1 MVRQIRLI
9 VVSIDQ
15 GRSGEIQHLKGR
27 LSAHHLPVVVSDS
40 RPYAKPVFQE
50 QGGTRMTEATENGI
64 EPLAGRGVLRV
75 MLRGLDQEDPVKLLE
90 DTARF
95 LRDQGR
101 SILDGRDP
109 GEDVE
114 LMFKRVDLGD
124 FVIVTIKS

>member
-1 MVRQIRLI
+1 
-9 VVSIDQ
+9 
-15 GRSGEIQHLKGR
+15 
-27 LSAHHLPVVVSDS
+27 
-40 RPYAKPVFQE
+40 
-50 QGGTRMTEATENGI
+50 MTEATENGI

-75 MLRGLDQEDPVKLLE
+75 MLRGLDKEDPVKLLE

-101 SILDGRDP
+101 SILDGDP
-109 GEDVE
+109 GEDLE